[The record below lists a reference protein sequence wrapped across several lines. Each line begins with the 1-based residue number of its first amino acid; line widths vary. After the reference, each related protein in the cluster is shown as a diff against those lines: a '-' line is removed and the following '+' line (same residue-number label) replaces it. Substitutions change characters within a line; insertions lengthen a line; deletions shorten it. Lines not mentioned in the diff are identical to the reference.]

1 MDIESRQSVRDD
13 VRVIES
19 SLKYANDLLHSMLD
33 LNRGNTEIT
42 IRSLPTDIK
51 RDILQPVA
59 SMIYHRDETF
69 EVQVECC
76 DSLIVSVDRL
86 RLKQIVLNLARNS
99 SRYVTEGGFVK
110 LIAHPIIVDTPFDT
124 KTKRNKSI
132 NYIADYSNRST
143 APRDSGICISV
154 EDSGPGVPK
163 EKREMLFK
171 RYQKSLEEMNQGA
184 GIGLSLC
191 KKLIDFMDGTI
202 SIDDSYNSGVPGMPG
217 AKFDVRLK
225 CDSIKVEMDS
235 LSDSTSRS
243 EKSSSTNISLALLHS
258 GPTGTSSASSPIQQ
272 HNQQQKSLDS
282 SSDRYLPD
290 HLTVLFVD
298 DDMVLRKLFA
308 RSLRRICP
316 DWSIHEAA
324 SGEAALAMVD
334 SEGPSAFDLIFLDQY
349 MASVDKQLLG
359 TETARLLRSKGV
371 TSIICGLSANDMYDS
386 FKAAGADNFMT
397 KPFPCDP
404 TALRLAMS
412 KLVSG
417 RPTIPSS
424 LNRNDTTTTVQSSS
438 SSALSSVV

>member
-1 MDIESRQSVRDD
+1 
-13 VRVIES
+13 
-19 SLKYANDLLHSMLD
+19 MLD

-69 EVQVECC
+69 AVEVECC

-110 LIAHPIIVDTPFDT
+110 LKAYPIIIDSPADTR
-124 KTKRNKSI
+124 KKRTRSI
-132 NYIADYSNRST
+132 NYNEDYSNRS
-143 APRDSGICISV
+143 APRENGICISV

-225 CDSIKVEMDS
+225 CDSIIMEVDA

-243 EKSSSTNISLALLHS
+243 ENSSSTN
-258 GPTGTSSASSPIQQ
+258 TSSVLLSSCRTATSSSALPHLTTQ
-272 HNQQQKSLDS
+272 HDS
-282 SSDRYLPD
+282 SSDQHLPS
-290 HLTVLFVD
+290 HMTVLFVD

-308 RSLRRICP
+308 RALRRICP

-334 SEGPSAFDLIFLDQY
+334 GEGTAAFDLIFLDQY

-412 KLVSG
+412 KLVSD
-417 RPTIPSS
+417 RPTLLSS
-424 LNRNDTTTTVQSSS
+424 TNRDDTRTTTTGRSSSSASSS
-438 SSALSSVV
+438 SSVV